1 MTGKSGIRSGRPCGT
16 SGTGSAGRFIVKSFV
31 GIAHEINN
39 ALTGIPGFADPLRM
53 RLGKEQK
60 LQASLARRLR

>member
-39 ALTGIPGFADPLRM
+39 ALTGIPGFAGRK
-53 RLGKEQK
+53 RYNRGREE
-60 LQASLARRLR
+60 